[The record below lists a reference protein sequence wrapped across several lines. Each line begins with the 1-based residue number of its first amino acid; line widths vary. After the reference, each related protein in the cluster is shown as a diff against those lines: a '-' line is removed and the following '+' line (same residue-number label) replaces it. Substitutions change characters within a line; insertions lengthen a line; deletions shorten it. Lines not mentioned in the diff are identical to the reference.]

1 MTKGR
6 IAVYSPAPRGTHRRN
21 LKPSKSMAKTQSL
34 KAETRQRT
42 GSGVLKQMRREGYLP
57 SVVYGKGKD
66 NLNIKVHTKTL
77 TDILAHSASESILVD
92 LEIDGGAAQTAFLQS
107 TQHNALSG
115 ALVHA
120 DFLAVTEGMKISAS
134 IPVELHGEPAG
145 VKTGGILEQLIRD
158 LEISCSPK
166 DLPEII
172 HANVEQLGVGDSIT
186 IGDLELPDGVT
197 PSLASEVLVA
207 IVNESRATKSAG
219 DLEADGAEGEETA
232 EASAEEAS

>member
-1 MTKGR
+1 
-6 IAVYSPAPRGTHRRN
+6 
-21 LKPSKSMAKTQSL
+21 MAKTQSL

-57 SVVYGKGKD
+57 SVVYGKGQE

-77 TDILAHSASESILVD
+77 TDMLAHSASESILVD
-92 LEIDGGAAQTAFLQS
+92 LEIDGGAPQTAFLQA

-120 DFLAVTEGMKISAS
+120 DFLAVTDDMKISAS
-134 IPVELHGEPAG
+134 IPVELHGEPVG
-145 VKTGGILEQLIRD
+145 VKAGGILEQLIRD

-172 HANVEQLGVGDSIT
+172 HADVAELEVGDSIS
-186 IGDLELPDGVT
+186 IGDLDLPEGVT
-197 PSLASEVLVA
+197 ATLAANVLVA
-207 IVNESRATKSAG
+207 IVNESRATKSA
-219 DLEADGAEGEETA
+219 AAEGEEG
-232 EASAEEAS
+232 EAAAEESSEESES

>member
-1 MTKGR
+1 
-6 IAVYSPAPRGTHRRN
+6 
-21 LKPSKSMAKTQSL
+21 MAKTQSL

-57 SVVYGKGKD
+57 SVVYGKGQE

-77 TDILAHSASESILVD
+77 TDMLAHSASESILVD
-92 LEIDGGAAQTAFLQS
+92 LEIDGGAPQTAFLQA

-120 DFLAVTEGMKISAS
+120 DFLAVTDDMKISAS
-134 IPVELHGEPAG
+134 IPVELHGEPVG
-145 VKTGGILEQLIRD
+145 VRAGGILEQLIRD

-172 HANVEQLGVGDSIT
+172 HADVAELEVGDSIS
-186 IGDLELPDGVT
+186 IGDLDLPEGVT
-197 PSLASEVLVA
+197 ATLAANVLVA
-207 IVNESRATKSAG
+207 IVNESRATKSA
-219 DLEADGAEGEETA
+219 AAEGEGG
-232 EASAEEAS
+232 EAAAEESSEESES